1 MSDFLRT
8 VFIWV
13 ALGTLIFFVF
23 NNIENASPR
32 EEISYSQFKQEV
44 LSDRVAEVT
53 YKGDQMT
60 IFGQRLDGTKF
71 QTTYSMYK
79 SDAALDS
86 ALQENGVVTI
96 YEKLEQPSI
105 WSQLLVGA
113 FPILLLLAIFF
124 FFMRQMQG
132 SMTAVSYTHL
142 RAHETR

>member
-1 MSDFLRT
+1 M
-8 VFIWV
+8 
-13 ALGTLIFFVF
+13 
-23 NNIENASPR
+23 
-32 EEISYSQFKQEV
+32 

-71 QTTYSMYK
+71 QTTHSMYK

-86 ALQENGVVTI
+86 ALQENGVVII

-113 FPILLLLAIFF
+113 FLILILQLFSSF
-124 FFMRQMQG
+124 
-132 SMTAVSYTHL
+132 SCVKCK
-142 RAHETR
+142 EV

>member
-1 MSDFLRT
+1 MENVFKIVQTHKPAASKKQSQEIYLIGQNYMSDFLRT

-60 IFGQRLDGTKF
+60 IHGQRLDGTRF
-71 QTTYSMYK
+71 ETRHPMYK
-79 SDAALDS
+79 RDEAVDCPIKG
-86 ALQENGVVTI
+86 QER
-96 YEKLEQPSI
+96 
-105 WSQLLVGA
+105 W
-113 FPILLLLAIFF
+113 
-124 FFMRQMQG
+124 
-132 SMTAVSYTHL
+132 
-142 RAHETR
+142 

>member
-8 VFIWV
+8 VFIWI

-96 YEKLEQPSI
+96 YEN
-105 WSQLLVGA
+105 
-113 FPILLLLAIFF
+113 
-124 FFMRQMQG
+124 
-132 SMTAVSYTHL
+132 
-142 RAHETR
+142 

>member
-1 MSDFLRT
+1 M
-8 VFIWV
+8 
-13 ALGTLIFFVF
+13 
-23 NNIENASPR
+23 
-32 EEISYSQFKQEV
+32 

-113 FPILLLLAIFF
+113 FPILLLLAIFLLF
-124 FFMRQMQG
+124 HASNARKYDRQRW
-132 SMTAVSYTHL
+132 SNVFWTK
-142 RAHETR
+142 